1 MNVKQLSKAKI
12 ALLVLAIALLGTAG
26 VIFFL
31 TKAPYHGPYADVASF
46 ASGYYD
52 ALIQKDY
59 DTALGLL
66 YRSSNTMFDDE
77 FLLAGLQ
84 NSPPIYY
91 RVNSVK
97 KLSDGIFEVDGT
109 GESNDGLGKR
119 QVTNYVIDY
128 HSKRSFVIHW
138 SDVPSELYDFGKIIG
153 R

>member
-46 ASGYYD
+46 ASGYYN

-66 YRSSNTMFDDE
+66 HRSPDTMFDDE
-77 FLLAGLQ
+77 FLLTGLQ

-109 GESNDGLGKR
+109 GESDDDLGKR

-128 HSKRSFVIHW
+128 HSKRFFVIHW

-153 R
+153 K

>member
-1 MNVKQLSKAKI
+1 MNIKKLSKTKT
-12 ALLVLAIALLGTAG
+12 ALLVLAIGLLLAAG
-26 VIFFL
+26 VIVFRS
-31 TKAPYHGPYADVASF
+31 KAPYHGPYADV
-46 ASGYYD
+46 
-52 ALIQKDY
+52 DY

-66 YRSSNTMFDDE
+66 HRSPNTMFDDE
-77 FLLAGLQ
+77 FLLTGLQ

-109 GESNDGLGKR
+109 GESDDDLGKR

-153 R
+153 K

>member
-1 MNVKQLSKAKI
+1 MNIKKLSKTKT
-12 ALLVLAIALLGTAG
+12 ALLVLAIGLLLAAG
-26 VIFFL
+26 VIVFRS
-31 TKAPYHGPYADVASF
+31 KAPYHGPYADVASF
-46 ASGYYD
+46 ASGYYN

-66 YRSSNTMFDDE
+66 HRSPDTMFDDE
-77 FLLAGLQ
+77 FLLTGLQ

-109 GESNDGLGKR
+109 GESDDELGKR

-153 R
+153 K

>member
-46 ASGYYD
+46 ASGYYN

-66 YRSSNTMFDDE
+66 HRSPDTMFDDE
-77 FLLAGLQ
+77 FLLTGLQ

-109 GESNDGLGKR
+109 GESDDGLGKR

>member
-1 MNVKQLSKAKI
+1 MNIKKLSKTKT
-12 ALLVLAIALLGTAG
+12 ALLVLAIGLLLAAG
-26 VIFFL
+26 VIVFRS
-31 TKAPYHGPYADVASF
+31 KAPY
-46 ASGYYD
+46 ASGYYN

-66 YRSSNTMFDDE
+66 HRSPDTMFDDE
-77 FLLAGLQ
+77 FLLTGLQ

-109 GESNDGLGKR
+109 GESDDDLGKR

-153 R
+153 K